1 MKTEWDQAKFSSLV
15 YRFGAVLQTD
25 MTLKGLIK
33 LKLNSTPFNQM
44 VVVMMVV
51 GGGCYG
57 GLCVDIGGRCN
68 HGKITKIRS
77 LVGILNDP
85 L

>member
-1 MKTEWDQAKFSSLV
+1 
-15 YRFGAVLQTD
+15 
-25 MTLKGLIK
+25 
-33 LKLNSTPFNQM
+33 M